1 LHRPQPGAQ
10 NQRTVGP
17 EISGSSETRRALGR
31 SLSDVA
37 GDESFDAT
45 FDEGAVDAETA
56 TAPSLVVESLP
67 HAAMLN
73 EAMATARETRSTT
86 SP

>member
-45 FDEGAVDAETA
+45 FDEGAIGAETA
-56 TAPSLVVESLP
+56 PAPSVVDESLP
-67 HAAMLN
+67 QATKLRDAT
-73 EAMATARETRSTT
+73 ATARETRSTT